1 MEDNN
6 NNNININ
13 LDNLNISEKE
23 KDTNISK
30 LERFAKISEK
40 INSISKVSE
49 NKDPQKYEKIES
61 KINEV
66 EENFNT
72 NIDSLE
78 QKYNILKEQISKFAK
93 IIEEDKINKEKSKKK
108 IQMI

>member
-13 LDNLNISEKE
+13 FDNLNILEKE

-40 INSISKVSE
+40 I
-49 NKDPQKYEKIES
+49 
-61 KINEV
+61 
-66 EENFNT
+66 
-72 NIDSLE
+72 
-78 QKYNILKEQISKFAK
+78 
-93 IIEEDKINKEKSKKK
+93 IIKKN
-108 IQMI
+108 